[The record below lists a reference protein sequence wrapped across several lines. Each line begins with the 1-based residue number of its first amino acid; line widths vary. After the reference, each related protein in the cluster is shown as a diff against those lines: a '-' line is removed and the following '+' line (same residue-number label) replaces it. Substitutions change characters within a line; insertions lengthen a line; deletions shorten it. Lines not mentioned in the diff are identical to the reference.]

1 MNDLGFMV
9 LPSLSRFLTP
19 KSHFQ
24 IMTADEQMQSGTITR
39 QWNSDL
45 SCYTMNI
52 YFADPGM
59 DSKIKSL
66 FLGLGFLLEY
76 LYFQSRSCC

>member
-1 MNDLGFMV
+1 
-9 LPSLSRFLTP
+9 
-19 KSHFQ
+19 
-24 IMTADEQMQSGTITR
+24 MTADELQQSGTITR
-39 QWNSDL
+39 QWNADI

-59 DSKIKSL
+59 DPKIKSL

-76 LYFQSRSCC
+76 LYFQSKSCC